1 MKRVGILASHNGST
15 FKALQE
21 AILHNELSGYEI
33 VVVIT
38 NNKDANVIKSAI
50 KYNIA
55 HFTINSSTSKEPD
68 LEILNK
74 LQEYQ
79 CDIVLLSGYM
89 KLLSS
94 DIVKN
99 YKIINSH
106 PSLLPKFGGKGMY
119 GLAVHQAVIDS
130 KESQSG
136 VSFHLV
142 NEKYDDGKILLQE
155 SIKLDKNEDAASLE
169 AKIKEL
175 EKASVVKL
183 FKTMVL

>member
-1 MKRVGILASHNGST
+1 MKRVAILASHNGST
-15 FKALQE
+15 FKALQD
-21 AILHNELSGYEI
+21 AILKGEVNGYEI

-38 NNKDANVIKSAI
+38 NNKDANVIKTAL
-50 KYNIA
+50 KYGIDY
-55 HFTINSSTSKEPD
+55 FVINSSNSKEPN
-68 LEILNK
+68 LEIIHK
-74 LQEYQ
+74 LQEYR
-79 CDIVLLSGYM
+79 CELVLLSGYM

-119 GLAVHQAVIDS
+119 GLAVHQAVIEA
-130 KESQSG
+130 KESKSG

-142 NEKYDDGKILLQE
+142 NENYDEGEILLQE
-155 SIKLDKNEDAASLE
+155 SIDISKNEDAISLE

-175 EKASVVKL
+175 ERASIVKL
-183 FKTMVL
+183 FKTIAL